1 MKRIFTL
8 QFIISLHSH
17 LTGRHWGR
25 MQYLHGM
32 ERLILVFVN
41 VAVLRGVSEIHF
53 L

>member
-1 MKRIFTL
+1 MKHNFTL
-8 QFIISLHSH
+8 QFITSLHIH

-25 MQYLHGM
+25 IQYLNSM

-41 VAVLRGVSEIHF
+41 VAVLRGVSKIHF